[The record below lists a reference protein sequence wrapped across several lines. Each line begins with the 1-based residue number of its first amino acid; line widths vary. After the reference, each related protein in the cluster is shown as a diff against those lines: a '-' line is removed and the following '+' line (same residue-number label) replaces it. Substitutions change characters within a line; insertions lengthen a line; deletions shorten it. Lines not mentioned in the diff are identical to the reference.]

1 MIRKGVSLA
10 FFILMAALILGALAV
25 QTVDALEET
34 PKNQHYVWFG
44 EVVTY
49 DEKGKTVTVEARYRE
64 HINRYIG
71 DFKGGDRVMLNW
83 ATPRPG
89 ETEAITYVGPY
100 DANSAAKW
108 GYVLPVEFVS
118 ADTTKRRLRFTVPV
132 PSKAVKALK
141 RTPSGGW
148 IKVTTPFDQPHETA
162 AIVAVEPSVEPQD
175 FPPSGGREEQVQGVP
190 QV

>member
-1 MIRKGVSLA
+1 MRTINRLA
-10 FFILMAALILGALAV
+10 ISAALILCGLGV
-25 QTVDALEET
+25 HTVDAVAES
-34 PKNQHYVWFG
+34 PKNQNYVWFG
-44 EVVTY
+44 EVVMY

-71 DFKGGDRVMLNW
+71 DFKVGDRLMLNW
-83 ATPRPG
+83 ATPRPS

-100 DANSAAKW
+100 DANSIAKW

-141 RTPSGGW
+141 KIPSGGW

-162 AIVAVEPSVEPQD
+162 AIVAVEPSLEPQA
-175 FPPSGGREEQVQGVP
+175 FPPGGGREEQVQGVP